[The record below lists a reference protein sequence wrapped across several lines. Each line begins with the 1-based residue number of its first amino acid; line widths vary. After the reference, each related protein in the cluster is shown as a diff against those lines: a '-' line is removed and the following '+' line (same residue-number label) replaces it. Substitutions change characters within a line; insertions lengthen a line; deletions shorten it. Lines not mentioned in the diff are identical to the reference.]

1 MKKII
6 DIDYINVR
14 DAHVHGIINPTFIM
28 YGNCDLEKYD
38 FEVEVDG
45 IKRDAKFKPDL
56 ASDNYEL
63 IVPLKNS
70 DNFVEVYLIANNQR
84 QLVCIRENTRMK
96 RIKSKIREILR
107 KVFGNMA
114 HRT

>member
-45 IKRDAKFKPDL
+45 IKRKVKF
-56 ASDNYEL
+56 
-63 IVPLKNS
+63 
-70 DNFVEVYLIANNQR
+70 
-84 QLVCIRENTRMK
+84 
-96 RIKSKIREILR
+96 
-107 KVFGNMA
+107 
-114 HRT
+114 

>member
-28 YGNCDLEKYD
+28 YGNCDLEKYE

-45 IKRDAKFKPDL
+45 IKREAKFKSDL

-63 IVPLKNS
+63 IVPLNNS
-70 DNFVEVYLIANNQR
+70 DKLVEVYLIANNERTVGLYQR
-84 QLVCIRENTRMK
+84 KYENEK
-96 RIKSKIREILR
+96 NKI
-107 KVFGNMA
+107 
-114 HRT
+114 

>member
-45 IKRDAKFKPDL
+45 IKR
-56 ASDNYEL
+56 
-63 IVPLKNS
+63 
-70 DNFVEVYLIANNQR
+70 
-84 QLVCIRENTRMK
+84 K
-96 RIKSKIREILR
+96 RC
-107 KVFGNMA
+107 V
-114 HRT
+114 